1 MIMIVLPPEAV
12 LIWYNR
18 IMFHY
23 LYTVDKMDQAN
34 HELPL
39 ARDTYVTRGGYGL
52 NLFNDLV

>member
-1 MIMIVLPPEAV
+1 MIVLPPEAV